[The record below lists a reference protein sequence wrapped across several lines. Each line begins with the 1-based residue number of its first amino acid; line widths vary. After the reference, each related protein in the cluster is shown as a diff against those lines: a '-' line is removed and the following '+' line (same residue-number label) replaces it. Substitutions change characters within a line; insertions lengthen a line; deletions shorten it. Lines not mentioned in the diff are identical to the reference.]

1 MIDCLL
7 THANVLLP
15 DQIVANSSVAVQSGQ
30 ISAIGDAAKRLDH
43 LPCINLDGDWLL
55 PGFID
60 LQVNGGG
67 GVLFNDAPCA
77 QTLQRMLEAHRPFG
91 TTRLLPTLISA
102 DRRHMQAARDAVRQA
117 QADGAQGV
125 LGLHLEGPFLSP
137 ERRGVH
143 DARYFRALRD
153 EDLDWLAAAD
163 CGCLMLTL
171 APECQSVERIAQL
184 AAMGVIV
191 MLGHSAADTETTHA
205 ALYAGARGFT
215 HLFNAMPPWLG
226 RAPGVLGAALLDD
239 GSHVGLI
246 VDGHH
251 LHPASI
257 ALALRCKPR
266 GRCFL
271 VTDAMST
278 VGSDQ
283 REFRLG
289 EHTVRLQEGCLRTED
304 GTLAGSALD
313 MISAVRR
320 CIEQH
325 GIAPEDAFRM
335 ASTWPADLLGRSD
348 LGRIAVGASADL
360 LRLSPDLRVKA
371 TWLAGEMQTHS

>member
-15 DQIVANSSVAVQSGQ
+15 DQIAANSSVAVQSGQ

-191 MLGHSAADTETTHA
+191 MLGHSAADTETTLATLHCMRAHA
-205 ALYAGARGFT
+205 GLPICSMRCRLGWVAR
-215 HLFNAMPPWLG
+215 
-226 RAPGVLGAALLDD
+226 RACLGAALLDD
-239 GSHVGLI
+239 GSLCRTDCRWPPLCI
-246 VDGHH
+246 
-251 LHPASI
+251 LQALTL
-257 ALALRCKPR
+257 ALALQTARTLLSGDR
-266 GRCFL
+266 RDVHGR
-271 VTDAMST
+271 
-278 VGSDQ
+278 
-283 REFRLG
+283 
-289 EHTVRLQEGCLRTED
+289 
-304 GTLAGSALD
+304 
-313 MISAVRR
+313 
-320 CIEQH
+320 
-325 GIAPEDAFRM
+325 
-335 ASTWPADLLGRSD
+335 
-348 LGRIAVGASADL
+348 
-360 LRLSPDLRVKA
+360 
-371 TWLAGEMQTHS
+371 